1 MFCCYVDEATVF
13 KKVKGS
19 YVMDK
24 ETLLEKVRHSD
35 QLPILPD
42 VAVRIIDMSNDRELY
57 AAKISEV
64 IANDPVLSARL
75 LQVSNSSIFPFRRE
89 ITNLNQALA
98 ILGIQLTMSIAIGF
112 AIIDMMRS
120 CESKDSDFNH
130 DAFWR
135 KSVLGAIAAIEM
147 RSELNGVEQ
156 GDLFVTALMQDVGM
170 IALETFEGQKYTQ
183 LVNGARSHLDLL
195 ELERRMFGVDHA
207 EIGAT
212 ILERWRL
219 PAIHINAVRN
229 SHYLLEAKSITE
241 LTELEYAVALSG
253 MLAEQWINES
263 SNQQALDDA
272 IQRALERI
280 GDQGYKNI
288 INKTMDAVPDANEL
302 FKMSLLSPE
311 QLSNIKP

>member
-1 MFCCYVDEATVF
+1 MNKEA
-13 KKVKGS
+13 
-19 YVMDK
+19 
-24 ETLLEKVRHSD
+24 LLEKVRHSD
-35 QLPILPD
+35 QLPMLPE

-75 LQVSNSSIFPFRRE
+75 LQVSNSSIFPFRHE

-112 AIIDMMRS
+112 AIVDMMRN
-120 CESKDSDFNH
+120 CESKDSGFDH

-147 RSELNGVEQ
+147 RSELKGVEQ
-156 GDLFVTALMQDVGM
+156 GDLFVAALMQDVGM
-170 IALETFEGQKYTQ
+170 IALEHFEGEKYTQ
-183 LVNGARSHLDLL
+183 LVKGARSHLDLI

-207 EIGAT
+207 EIGAA
-212 ILERWRL
+212 ILERWHL
-219 PAIHINAVRN
+219 PDIHINAVRS

-253 MLAEQWINES
+253 MLAEQWISES
-263 SNQQALDDA
+263 LSQQSLDDS

-280 GDQGYKNI
+280 GEQGYKNV

-302 FKMSLLSPE
+302 FKMSLLSAE
-311 QLSNIKP
+311 QITDIQP

>member
-1 MFCCYVDEATVF
+1 MNKEA
-13 KKVKGS
+13 
-19 YVMDK
+19 
-24 ETLLEKVRHSD
+24 LLDKVRHSD
-35 QLPILPD
+35 QLPMLPE

-75 LQVSNSSIFPFRRE
+75 LQVSNSSIFPFRHE

-98 ILGIQLTMSIAIGF
+98 ILGMQLTMSIAIGF
-112 AIIDMMRS
+112 AIVDMMRN
-120 CESKDSDFNH
+120 CESKDSGFDH

-147 RSELNGVEQ
+147 RSELKGVEQ
-156 GDLFVTALMQDVGM
+156 GDLFVAALMQDVGM
-170 IALETFEGQKYTQ
+170 IALEHFEGEKYTQ
-183 LVNGARSHLDLL
+183 LVKGARSHLDLI

-207 EIGAT
+207 EIGAA
-212 ILERWRL
+212 ILERWHL
-219 PAIHINAVRN
+219 PDIHINAVRS

-253 MLAEQWINES
+253 MLAEQWISES
-263 SNQQALDDA
+263 LSQQSLDDS

-280 GDQGYKNI
+280 GEQGYKNV

-302 FKMSLLSPE
+302 FKMSLLSAE
-311 QLSNIKP
+311 QITDIQP

>member
-1 MFCCYVDEATVF
+1 MNKEA
-13 KKVKGS
+13 
-19 YVMDK
+19 
-24 ETLLEKVRHSD
+24 LLEKVRHSD
-35 QLPILPD
+35 QLPMLPE

-75 LQVSNSSIFPFRRE
+75 LQVSNSSVFPFRHE

-112 AIIDMMRS
+112 AIVDMMRN
-120 CESKDSDFNH
+120 CESKDSGFDH

-147 RSELNGVEQ
+147 RSELKGVEQ
-156 GDLFVTALMQDVGM
+156 GDLFVAALMQDVGM
-170 IALETFEGQKYTQ
+170 IALEHFEGEKYTQ
-183 LVNGARSHLDLL
+183 LVKGARSHLDLI

-207 EIGAT
+207 EIGAA
-212 ILERWRL
+212 ILERWHL
-219 PAIHINAVRN
+219 PDIHINAVRS

-253 MLAEQWINES
+253 MLAEQWISES
-263 SNQQALDDA
+263 LSQQSLDDS

-280 GDQGYKNI
+280 GEQGYKNV

-302 FKMSLLSPE
+302 FKMSLLSVE
-311 QLSNIKP
+311 QITDIQP

>member
-1 MFCCYVDEATVF
+1 
-13 KKVKGS
+13 
-19 YVMDK
+19 MDK

-120 CESKDSDFNH
+120 CESKNSGFNH

-156 GDLFVTALMQDVGM
+156 GDLFVAALMQDVGM

-253 MLAEQWINES
+253 ILAEQWVNES

-302 FKMSLLSPE
+302 LKMSLLSPE

>member
-1 MFCCYVDEATVF
+1 
-13 KKVKGS
+13 
-19 YVMDK
+19 MDK
-24 ETLLEKVRHSD
+24 EALLEKVRHSD
-35 QLPILPD
+35 QLPMLPD

-120 CESKDSDFNH
+120 CESKDSGFNH

-156 GDLFVTALMQDVGM
+156 GDLFVAALMQDVGM

-212 ILERWRL
+212 ILERWHL

-263 SNQQALDDA
+263 SSQQSLDDA

-280 GDQGYKNI
+280 GDQSYKNI

-311 QLSNIKP
+311 QLSNIKS

>member
-1 MFCCYVDEATVF
+1 
-13 KKVKGS
+13 
-19 YVMDK
+19 MDK
-24 ETLLEKVRHSD
+24 EALLEKVRHSD
-35 QLPILPD
+35 QLPMLPD

-112 AIIDMMRS
+112 AIIDMMRK
-120 CESKDSDFNH
+120 CESKDSGFNH

-156 GDLFVTALMQDVGM
+156 GDLFVAALMQDVGM

-195 ELERRMFGVDHA
+195 E
-207 EIGAT
+207 
-212 ILERWRL
+212 
-219 PAIHINAVRN
+219 
-229 SHYLLEAKSITE
+229 
-241 LTELEYAVALSG
+241 
-253 MLAEQWINES
+253 
-263 SNQQALDDA
+263 
-272 IQRALERI
+272 
-280 GDQGYKNI
+280 
-288 INKTMDAVPDANEL
+288 
-302 FKMSLLSPE
+302 
-311 QLSNIKP
+311 

>member
-1 MFCCYVDEATVF
+1 MNKEA
-13 KKVKGS
+13 
-19 YVMDK
+19 
-24 ETLLEKVRHSD
+24 LLEKVRHSD
-35 QLPILPD
+35 RLPMLPE

-75 LQVSNSSIFPFRRE
+75 LQVSNSSIFPFRHE

-112 AIIDMMRS
+112 AIVDMMRN
-120 CESKDSDFNH
+120 CESKDSGFDH

-147 RSELNGVEQ
+147 RSELKGVEQ
-156 GDLFVTALMQDVGM
+156 GDLFVAALMQDVGM
-170 IALETFEGQKYTQ
+170 IALEHFEGEKYTQ
-183 LVNGARSHLDLL
+183 LVKGARSHLDLI

-207 EIGAT
+207 EIGAA
-212 ILERWRL
+212 ILERWHL
-219 PAIHINAVRN
+219 PDIHINAVRS

-253 MLAEQWINES
+253 MLAEQWISES
-263 SNQQALDDA
+263 LSQQSLDDS

-280 GDQGYKNI
+280 GEQGYKNV

-302 FKMSLLSPE
+302 FKMSLLSAE
-311 QLSNIKP
+311 QITDIQP

>member
-1 MFCCYVDEATVF
+1 
-13 KKVKGS
+13 
-19 YVMDK
+19 MDK

-120 CESKDSDFNH
+120 CESKDSGFNH

-229 SHYLLEAKSITE
+229 SHYFLEAKSITE

-253 MLAEQWINES
+253 ILAEQWVNES

-302 FKMSLLSPE
+302 LKMSLLSPE

>member
-1 MFCCYVDEATVF
+1 MNKEA
-13 KKVKGS
+13 
-19 YVMDK
+19 
-24 ETLLEKVRHSD
+24 LLDKVRHSD
-35 QLPILPD
+35 QLPMLPE

-75 LQVSNSSIFPFRRE
+75 LQVSNSSVFPFRHE

-112 AIIDMMRS
+112 AIVDMMRN
-120 CESKDSDFNH
+120 CESKDSGFDH

-147 RSELNGVEQ
+147 RSELKGVEQ
-156 GDLFVTALMQDVGM
+156 GDLFVAALMQDVGM
-170 IALETFEGQKYTQ
+170 IALEHFEGEKYTQ
-183 LVNGARSHLDLL
+183 LVKGARSHLDLI

-207 EIGAT
+207 EIGAA
-212 ILERWRL
+212 ILERWHL
-219 PAIHINAVRN
+219 PDIHINAVRS

-253 MLAEQWINES
+253 MLAEQWISES
-263 SNQQALDDA
+263 LSQQSLDDS

-280 GDQGYKNI
+280 GEQGYKNV

-302 FKMSLLSPE
+302 FKMSLLSAE
-311 QLSNIKP
+311 QITDIQP

>member
-1 MFCCYVDEATVF
+1 MNKEA
-13 KKVKGS
+13 
-19 YVMDK
+19 
-24 ETLLEKVRHSD
+24 LLEKVRHSD
-35 QLPILPD
+35 QLPMLPE

-75 LQVSNSSIFPFRRE
+75 LQVSNSSVFPFRHE

-112 AIIDMMRS
+112 AIVDMMRN
-120 CESKDSDFNH
+120 CESKDSGFDH

-147 RSELNGVEQ
+147 RSELKGVEQ
-156 GDLFVTALMQDVGM
+156 GDLFVAALMQDVGM
-170 IALETFEGQKYTQ
+170 IALEHFEGEKYTQ
-183 LVNGARSHLDLL
+183 LVKGARSHLDLI

-207 EIGAT
+207 EIGAA
-212 ILERWRL
+212 ILERWHL
-219 PAIHINAVRN
+219 PDIHINAVRS

-253 MLAEQWINES
+253 MLAEQWISES
-263 SNQQALDDA
+263 LSQQSLDDS

-280 GDQGYKNI
+280 GEQGYKNV

-302 FKMSLLSPE
+302 FKMSLLSAE
-311 QLSNIKP
+311 QITDIQP

>member
-1 MFCCYVDEATVF
+1 
-13 KKVKGS
+13 
-19 YVMDK
+19 MDK
-24 ETLLEKVRHSD
+24 EALLEKVRHSD
-35 QLPILPD
+35 QLPMLPN
-42 VAVRIIDMSNDRELY
+42 VAVRIIDMSNDKELY

-64 IANDPVLSARL
+64 IASDPVLSARL

-98 ILGIQLTMSIAIGF
+98 ILGIQLTMSVAIGF
-112 AIIDMMRS
+112 AIIDMMRN
-120 CESKDSDFNH
+120 CESKVSGFDH

-135 KSVLGAIAAIEM
+135 KSILGAIAAIEM

-156 GDLFVTALMQDVGM
+156 GDLFVAALMQDVGM
-170 IALETFEGQKYTQ
+170 IALEAFEGEKYTQ

-207 EIGAT
+207 EIGAA
-212 ILERWRL
+212 ILERWHL
-219 PAIHINAVRN
+219 PAIHINAVRS

-241 LTELEYAVALSG
+241 LTALEYAVALSG

-263 SNQQALDDA
+263 SSQKALDNA

-302 FKMSLLSPE
+302 FKMSLLSPG
-311 QLSNIKP
+311 QLSDIKS

>member
-1 MFCCYVDEATVF
+1 MNKEA
-13 KKVKGS
+13 
-19 YVMDK
+19 
-24 ETLLEKVRHSD
+24 LLDKVRHSD
-35 QLPILPD
+35 QLPMLPE

-75 LQVSNSSIFPFRRE
+75 LQVSNSSIFPFRHE

-98 ILGIQLTMSIAIGF
+98 ILGMQLTMSIAIGF
-112 AIIDMMRS
+112 AIVDMMRN
-120 CESKDSDFNH
+120 CESKDSGFDH

-147 RSELNGVEQ
+147 RSELKGVEQ
-156 GDLFVTALMQDVGM
+156 GDLFVAALMQDIGM
-170 IALETFEGQKYTQ
+170 IALEHFEGEKYTQ
-183 LVNGARSHLDLL
+183 LVKGARSHLDLI
-195 ELERRMFGVDHA
+195 ELERRMFGIDHA
-207 EIGAT
+207 EIGAA
-212 ILERWRL
+212 ILERWHL
-219 PAIHINAVRN
+219 PDIHINAVRS

-253 MLAEQWINES
+253 MLAEQWISES
-263 SNQQALDDA
+263 LSQQSLDDS

-280 GDQGYKNI
+280 GEQGYKNV

-302 FKMSLLSPE
+302 FKMSLLSAE
-311 QLSNIKP
+311 QITDIQP

>member
-1 MFCCYVDEATVF
+1 
-13 KKVKGS
+13 
-19 YVMDK
+19 MDK
-24 ETLLEKVRHSD
+24 EALLEKVRHSD
-35 QLPILPD
+35 QLPMLPD

-120 CESKDSDFNH
+120 CESKDSGFNH

-156 GDLFVTALMQDVGM
+156 GDLFVAALMQDVGM

-183 LVNGARSHLDLL
+183 LVNGARSHFDLL

-207 EIGAT
+207 EIGAA
-212 ILERWRL
+212 ILERWHL
-219 PAIHINAVRN
+219 PAIHINAVRS

-263 SNQQALDDA
+263 LSQQSLDDA
-272 IQRALERI
+272 ITRALERI
-280 GDQGYKNI
+280 GEQGYKNV

-302 FKMSLLSPE
+302 FKMSLLSAE
-311 QLSNIKP
+311 QLSKAKSES

>member
-1 MFCCYVDEATVF
+1 MNKEA
-13 KKVKGS
+13 
-19 YVMDK
+19 
-24 ETLLEKVRHSD
+24 LLDKVRHSD
-35 QLPILPD
+35 QLPMLPE

-75 LQVSNSSIFPFRRE
+75 LQVSNSSIFPFRHE

-112 AIIDMMRS
+112 AIVDMMRN
-120 CESKDSDFNH
+120 CESKDSGFDH

-147 RSELNGVEQ
+147 RSELKGVEQ
-156 GDLFVTALMQDVGM
+156 GDLFVAALMQDVGM
-170 IALETFEGQKYTQ
+170 IALEHFEGEKYTQ
-183 LVNGARSHLDLL
+183 LVKGARSHLDLI
-195 ELERRMFGVDHA
+195 ELERRMFGIDHA
-207 EIGAT
+207 EIGAA
-212 ILERWRL
+212 ILERWHL
-219 PAIHINAVRN
+219 PDIHINAVRS

-253 MLAEQWINES
+253 MLAEQWISES
-263 SNQQALDDA
+263 LSQQSLDDS

-280 GDQGYKNI
+280 GEQGYKNV

-302 FKMSLLSPE
+302 FKMSLLSAE
-311 QLSNIKP
+311 QITDIQP

>member
-1 MFCCYVDEATVF
+1 MNKEA
-13 KKVKGS
+13 
-19 YVMDK
+19 
-24 ETLLEKVRHSD
+24 LLDKVRHSD
-35 QLPILPD
+35 QLPMLPE

-75 LQVSNSSIFPFRRE
+75 LQVSNSSVFPFRHE

-112 AIIDMMRS
+112 AIVDMMRN
-120 CESKDSDFNH
+120 CESKDSGFDH

-147 RSELNGVEQ
+147 RSELKGVEQ
-156 GDLFVTALMQDVGM
+156 GDLFVAALMQDVGM
-170 IALETFEGQKYTQ
+170 IALEHFEGEKYTQ
-183 LVNGARSHLDLL
+183 LVKGARSHLDLI

-207 EIGAT
+207 EIGAA
-212 ILERWRL
+212 ILERWHL
-219 PAIHINAVRN
+219 PDIHINAVRS

-253 MLAEQWINES
+253 MLAEQWISES
-263 SNQQALDDA
+263 LSQQSLDDS

-280 GDQGYKNI
+280 GEQGYKNV
-288 INKTMDAVPDANEL
+288 INKTMGAVPDANEL
-302 FKMSLLSPE
+302 FKMSLLSAE
-311 QLSNIKP
+311 QITDIQP

>member
-1 MFCCYVDEATVF
+1 MNKEA
-13 KKVKGS
+13 
-19 YVMDK
+19 
-24 ETLLEKVRHSD
+24 LLDKVRHSD
-35 QLPILPD
+35 QLPMLPE

-112 AIIDMMRS
+112 AIVDMMRN
-120 CESKDSDFNH
+120 CESKDSGFDH

-147 RSELNGVEQ
+147 RSELKGVEQ
-156 GDLFVTALMQDVGM
+156 GDLFVAALMQDVGM
-170 IALETFEGQKYTQ
+170 IALEHFEGEKYTQ
-183 LVNGARSHLDLL
+183 LVKGARSHLDLI

-207 EIGAT
+207 EIGAA
-212 ILERWRL
+212 ILERWHL
-219 PAIHINAVRN
+219 PDIHINAVRS

-253 MLAEQWINES
+253 MLAEQWISES
-263 SNQQALDDA
+263 LSQQSLDDS

-280 GDQGYKNI
+280 GEQGYKNV

-302 FKMSLLSPE
+302 FKMSLLSAE
-311 QLSNIKP
+311 QITDIQP

>member
-1 MFCCYVDEATVF
+1 
-13 KKVKGS
+13 
-19 YVMDK
+19 MDK

-112 AIIDMMRS
+112 SIIDMMRS
-120 CESKDSDFNH
+120 CESKNSGFNH

-156 GDLFVTALMQDVGM
+156 GDLFVAALMQDVGM

-229 SHYLLEAKSITE
+229 SHYFLEAKSITE

-253 MLAEQWINES
+253 ILAEQWVNES

-302 FKMSLLSPE
+302 LKMSLLSPE

>member
-1 MFCCYVDEATVF
+1 
-13 KKVKGS
+13 
-19 YVMDK
+19 MDK
-24 ETLLEKVRHSD
+24 EALLEKVRHSD
-35 QLPILPD
+35 QLPMLPD

-120 CESKDSDFNH
+120 CESKDSGFNH
-130 DAFWR
+130 DTFWR

-156 GDLFVTALMQDVGM
+156 GDLFVAALMQDVGM
-170 IALETFEGQKYTQ
+170 IALETFEGKKYTQ
-183 LVNGARSHLDLL
+183 LVNGARSHFDLL

-207 EIGAT
+207 EIGAA
-212 ILERWRL
+212 ILERWHL
-219 PAIHINAVRN
+219 PAIHINAVRS

-263 SNQQALDDA
+263 LSQQSLDDA
-272 IQRALERI
+272 ITRALERI
-280 GDQGYKNI
+280 GEQGYKNV

-302 FKMSLLSPE
+302 FKMSLLSAE
-311 QLSNIKP
+311 QLSKAKSES

>member
-120 CESKDSDFNH
+120 CESKNSGFNH

-156 GDLFVTALMQDVGM
+156 GDLFVAALMQDVGM

-229 SHYLLEAKSITE
+229 SHYFLEAKSITE

-253 MLAEQWINES
+253 ILAEQWVNES

-302 FKMSLLSPE
+302 LKMSLLSPE

>member
-1 MFCCYVDEATVF
+1 
-13 KKVKGS
+13 
-19 YVMDK
+19 MDK

-35 QLPILPD
+35 QLPMLPD
-42 VAVRIIDMSNDRELY
+42 VAVRIIDMSNDRDLY

-89 ITNLNQALA
+89 ITHLNQALA

-120 CESKDSDFNH
+120 RESKDSGFNH

-156 GDLFVTALMQDVGM
+156 GDLFVAALMQDIGM

-183 LVNGARSHLDLL
+183 IVNGARSHLDLL

-207 EIGAT
+207 ELGAA
-212 ILERWRL
+212 ILERWHL
-219 PAIHINAVRN
+219 PAIHINAVRS
-229 SHYLLEAKSITE
+229 SHYLLEAKSISE
-241 LTELEYAVALSG
+241 LSELEYAVALSG

-263 SNQQALDDA
+263 SSQQALDNA

-280 GDQGYKNI
+280 GEQGYKNI

-302 FKMSLLSPE
+302 FKMSLLSAE
-311 QLSNIKP
+311 QLSDIKA

>member
-1 MFCCYVDEATVF
+1 MNKEA
-13 KKVKGS
+13 
-19 YVMDK
+19 
-24 ETLLEKVRHSD
+24 LLDKVRHSD
-35 QLPILPD
+35 QLPMLPEM
-42 VAVRIIDMSNDRELY
+42 AVRIIDMSNDRELY

-75 LQVSNSSIFPFRRE
+75 LQVSNSSIFPFRHE

-112 AIIDMMRS
+112 AIVDMMRN
-120 CESKDSDFNH
+120 CESKDSGFDH

-147 RSELNGVEQ
+147 RSELKGVEQ
-156 GDLFVTALMQDVGM
+156 GDLFVAALMQDVGM
-170 IALETFEGQKYTQ
+170 IALEHFEGEKYTQ
-183 LVNGARSHLDLL
+183 LVKGARSHLDLI
-195 ELERRMFGVDHA
+195 ELERRMFGIDHA
-207 EIGAT
+207 EIGAA
-212 ILERWRL
+212 ILERWHL
-219 PAIHINAVRN
+219 PDIHINAVRS

-253 MLAEQWINES
+253 MLAEQWISES
-263 SNQQALDDA
+263 LSQQSLDDS

-280 GDQGYKNI
+280 GEQGYKNV

-302 FKMSLLSPE
+302 FKMSLLSAE
-311 QLSNIKP
+311 QITDIQP

>member
-1 MFCCYVDEATVF
+1 
-13 KKVKGS
+13 
-19 YVMDK
+19 MDK
-24 ETLLEKVRHSD
+24 EALLEKVRHSD
-35 QLPILPD
+35 QLPMLPD

-64 IANDPVLSARL
+64 IANDPILSARL

-120 CESKDSDFNH
+120 CESKDSGFNH

-156 GDLFVTALMQDVGM
+156 GDLFVAALMQDVGM
-170 IALETFEGQKYTQ
+170 IALETFEGKKYTQ
-183 LVNGARSHLDLL
+183 LVNGARSHFDLL

-207 EIGAT
+207 EIGAA
-212 ILERWRL
+212 ILERWHL
-219 PAIHINAVRN
+219 PAIHINAVRS

-263 SNQQALDDA
+263 LSQQSLDDA
-272 IQRALERI
+272 ITRALERI
-280 GDQGYKNI
+280 GEQGYKNV

-302 FKMSLLSPE
+302 FKMSLLTAE
-311 QLSNIKP
+311 QLSKAKSES

>member
-1 MFCCYVDEATVF
+1 MNKEA
-13 KKVKGS
+13 
-19 YVMDK
+19 
-24 ETLLEKVRHSD
+24 LLDKVRHSD
-35 QLPILPD
+35 QLPMLPE

-75 LQVSNSSIFPFRRE
+75 LQVSNSSIFPFRHE

-112 AIIDMMRS
+112 AIVDMMRN
-120 CESKDSDFNH
+120 CESKDSGFDH

-147 RSELNGVEQ
+147 RSELKGVEQ
-156 GDLFVTALMQDVGM
+156 GDLFVAALMQDVGM
-170 IALETFEGQKYTQ
+170 IALEHFEGEKYTQ
-183 LVNGARSHLDLL
+183 LVKGARSHLDLI

-207 EIGAT
+207 EIGAA
-212 ILERWRL
+212 ILERWHL
-219 PAIHINAVRN
+219 PDIHINAVRS

-253 MLAEQWINES
+253 MLAEQWISES
-263 SNQQALDDA
+263 LSQQSLDDS

-280 GDQGYKNI
+280 GEQGYKNV

-302 FKMSLLSPE
+302 FKMSLLSAE
-311 QLSNIKP
+311 QITDIQP

>member
-1 MFCCYVDEATVF
+1 
-13 KKVKGS
+13 
-19 YVMDK
+19 MDK
-24 ETLLEKVRHSD
+24 EALLEKVRHSD
-35 QLPILPD
+35 QLPMLPD

-120 CESKDSDFNH
+120 CESKDSGFNH

-156 GDLFVTALMQDVGM
+156 GDLFVAALMQDVGM

-183 LVNGARSHLDLL
+183 LVNGARSHFDLL

-207 EIGAT
+207 EIGAA
-212 ILERWRL
+212 ILERWHL
-219 PAIHINAVRN
+219 PAIHINAVRS

-263 SNQQALDDA
+263 LSQQSLDDA
-272 IQRALERI
+272 ITRALERI
-280 GDQGYKNI
+280 GEQGYKNV

-302 FKMSLLSPE
+302 FKMSLLTAE
-311 QLSNIKP
+311 QLSKAKSES

>member
-1 MFCCYVDEATVF
+1 
-13 KKVKGS
+13 
-19 YVMDK
+19 MDK

-35 QLPILPD
+35 QLPMLPD

-120 CESKDSDFNH
+120 CESKDSGFNH

-156 GDLFVTALMQDVGM
+156 GDLFVAALMQDVGM

-263 SNQQALDDA
+263 SSQQALDDA

>member
-1 MFCCYVDEATVF
+1 
-13 KKVKGS
+13 
-19 YVMDK
+19 MDK
-24 ETLLEKVRHSD
+24 EALLEKVRHSD
-35 QLPILPD
+35 QLPMLPD

-64 IANDPVLSARL
+64 IANDPILSARL

-120 CESKDSDFNH
+120 CESKDSGFNH

-156 GDLFVTALMQDVGM
+156 GDLFVAALMQDVGM
-170 IALETFEGQKYTQ
+170 IALETFEGKKYTQ
-183 LVNGARSHLDLL
+183 LVNGARSHFDLL

-207 EIGAT
+207 EIGAA
-212 ILERWRL
+212 ILERWHL
-219 PAIHINAVRN
+219 PAIHINAVRS

-263 SNQQALDDA
+263 LSQQSLDDA
-272 IQRALERI
+272 IKRALERI
-280 GDQGYKNI
+280 GEQGYKNV

-302 FKMSLLSPE
+302 FKMSLLTAE
-311 QLSNIKP
+311 QLSKAKSES

>member
-1 MFCCYVDEATVF
+1 
-13 KKVKGS
+13 
-19 YVMDK
+19 MDK
-24 ETLLEKVRHSD
+24 EALLEKVRHSD
-35 QLPILPD
+35 QLPMLPD

-120 CESKDSDFNH
+120 CESKDSGFNH

-156 GDLFVTALMQDVGM
+156 GDLFVAALMQDVGM
-170 IALETFEGQKYTQ
+170 IALETFEGKKYTQ
-183 LVNGARSHLDLL
+183 LVNGARSHFDLL

-207 EIGAT
+207 EIGAA
-212 ILERWRL
+212 ILERWHL
-219 PAIHINAVRN
+219 PAIHINAVRS

-263 SNQQALDDA
+263 LSQQSLDDA
-272 IQRALERI
+272 ITRALERI
-280 GDQGYKNI
+280 GEQGYKNV

-302 FKMSLLSPE
+302 FKMSLLTVE
-311 QLSNIKP
+311 QLSKAKSES

>member
-1 MFCCYVDEATVF
+1 MNKEA
-13 KKVKGS
+13 
-19 YVMDK
+19 
-24 ETLLEKVRHSD
+24 LLDKVRHSD
-35 QLPILPD
+35 QLPMLPE

-75 LQVSNSSIFPFRRE
+75 LQVSNSSIFPFRHE

-112 AIIDMMRS
+112 AIVDMMRN
-120 CESKDSDFNH
+120 CESKDSGFDH

-147 RSELNGVEQ
+147 RSELKGVEQ
-156 GDLFVTALMQDVGM
+156 GDLFVAALMQDVGM
-170 IALETFEGQKYTQ
+170 IALEHFEGEKYTQ
-183 LVNGARSHLDLL
+183 LVKGARSHLDLI

-207 EIGAT
+207 EIGAA
-212 ILERWRL
+212 ILERWYL
-219 PAIHINAVRN
+219 PDIHINAVRS

-253 MLAEQWINES
+253 MLAEQWISES
-263 SNQQALDDA
+263 LSQQSLDDS

-280 GDQGYKNI
+280 GEQGYKNV
-288 INKTMDAVPDANEL
+288 INKTMGAVPDANEL
-302 FKMSLLSPE
+302 FKMSLLSAE
-311 QLSNIKP
+311 QITDIQP